1 MADGGMKRSG
11 IWEGRKM
18 TRVQRGIAFA
28 AALLLFGGCGA
39 QTFVEDAS
47 AVDAPDSTDAPA
59 ETSTSLETQT
69 EPTVPTSLPTPLPV
83 STPPPSSVNLIVP
96 LFDPFGFPLLGF
108 TDTPDLLSMFSD
120 FLILDL
126 VNPPGRG
133 GLVDDYT
140 YLELLCLEG
149 DDPDFVCR
157 DRYGP

>member
-1 MADGGMKRSG
+1 
-11 IWEGRKM
+11 M

-28 AALLLFGGCGA
+28 AAFLIFSGCGA
-39 QTFVEDAS
+39 HTLVEDAS
-47 AVDAPDSTDAPA
+47 AVDAPDSTDATLDAPA
-59 ETSTSLETQT
+59 ETSSSSSAPTETQT
-69 EPTVPTSLPTPLPV
+69 EPTAPTSLPTPLPV
-83 STPPPSSVNLIVP
+83 TTPPPSSVNLIVP

-133 GLVDDYT
+133 GLVDNYT

-149 DDPDFVCR
+149 NDPDFVCR
-157 DRYGP
+157 ERYGP